1 MDAIQKTTSLWEL
14 LNNNNGVL
22 VPVFQRDYAQ
32 GRAENIDLRKKFLEE
47 IKEGLRSG
55 NGLLLDFVYGA
66 KTADGKIAP
75 LDGQQRLTTIWLLM
89 WYSLYCSYSV
99 SKDKELLKKL
109 AILKKFSYE
118 TRPSSTSFISF
129 LSKCAT
135 FSLRRFLSMV
145 LICSNS
151 ITESL

>member
-32 GRAENIDLRKKFLEE
+32 GRAEKIDLRKKFLEE

-89 WYSLYCSYSV
+89 WYSLYCGYSV
-99 SKDKELLKKL
+99 SKDKELIKKL
-109 AILKKFSYE
+109 AILKKFSY
-118 TRPSSTSFISF
+118 
-129 LSKCAT
+129 
-135 FSLRRFLSMV
+135 
-145 LICSNS
+145 
-151 ITESL
+151 